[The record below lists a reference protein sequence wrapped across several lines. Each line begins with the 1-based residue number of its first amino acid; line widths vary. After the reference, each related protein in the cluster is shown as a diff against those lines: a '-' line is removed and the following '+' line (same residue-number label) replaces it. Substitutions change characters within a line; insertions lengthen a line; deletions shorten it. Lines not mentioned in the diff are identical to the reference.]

1 MPRSHISNAEKP
13 ASSIKLDF
21 SVLRA
26 VHGKAITVGELV
38 AHGVQLSR
46 LEHLEGVLSNLQTH
60 FVWAVRT

>member
-1 MPRSHISNAEKP
+1 MPGSHISNAEKP

-38 AHGVQLSR
+38 APTYS
-46 LEHLEGVLSNLQTH
+46 
-60 FVWAVRT
+60 